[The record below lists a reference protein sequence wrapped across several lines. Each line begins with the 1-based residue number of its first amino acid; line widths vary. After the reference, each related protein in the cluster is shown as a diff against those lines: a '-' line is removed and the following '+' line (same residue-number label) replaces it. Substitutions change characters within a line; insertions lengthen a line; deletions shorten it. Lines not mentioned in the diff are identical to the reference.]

1 MKRFLELKVDDEFFS
16 ECKISLSELESYLA
30 FSKIKNVLYENNENM
45 KKETSTIISGRAI
58 LGRIEGEFTRLKEM
72 YGNLLIFYGMD
83 GDSGWKNR
91 HARFL
96 KPLYTNEN
104 LKIKFKISEKTDIN
118 ENYGL
123 LAIDFEG
130 SKDNGELVVYQNVT
144 CTKSKRSPHG
154 INKKFDC
161 RNDKDHSN
169 DNF

>member
-1 MKRFLELKVDDEFFS
+1 MKKFSELKAGDEFFS

-30 FSKIKNVLYENNENM
+30 FSKIKNIIYENNENM
-45 KKETSTIISGRAI
+45 KKDSTMVSGRAI

-83 GDSGWKNR
+83 GDPEWKNR
-91 HARFL
+91 HTRFL

-104 LKIKFKISEKTDIN
+104 LKIKFKISEKTDLN

-130 SKDNGELVVYQNVT
+130 SKDNGELVVV
-144 CTKSKRSPHG
+144 SKRNLYQ
-154 INKKFDC
+154 IKKEPLE
-161 RNDKDHSN
+161 NQQKA
-169 DNF
+169 